1 MTPKQERF
9 VQEYLVDMN
18 ATQAAI
24 RAGYSAKTAYSQG
37 QRLLKNVEA
46 RQAIQEAQTKH
57 REHTKVTV
65 ESLTEK
71 LRTAYD
77 VAEKKGQSASMVQ
90 ASMGL
95 AKLHGY
101 LVDRVEQTTKA
112 ADMTPDELAAELS
125 RVQAEL
131 DAIENP
137 PAPGHKGQ
145 TQH

>member
-1 MTPKQERF
+1 
-9 VQEYLVDMN
+9 
-18 ATQAAI
+18 
-24 RAGYSAKTAYSQG
+24 
-37 QRLLKNVEA
+37 
-46 RQAIQEAQTKH
+46 
-57 REHTKVTV
+57 
-65 ESLTEK
+65 
-71 LRTAYD
+71 
-77 VAEKKGQSASMVQ
+77 MVQ

-112 ADMTPDELAAELS
+112 VDNMTPTELEAELA

-137 PAPGHKGQ
+137 SEHKSL